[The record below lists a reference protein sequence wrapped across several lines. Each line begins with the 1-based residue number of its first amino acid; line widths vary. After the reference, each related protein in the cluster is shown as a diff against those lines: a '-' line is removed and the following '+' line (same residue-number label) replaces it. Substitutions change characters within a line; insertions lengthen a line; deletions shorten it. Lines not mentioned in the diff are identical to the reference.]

1 MTVVVQVHLL
11 EAAEL
16 SRPRFKYGR
25 DATLA
30 DSWMMLRQCPAILD
44 EIYAHHEEEYT
55 RACEQRYPCCWHT
68 RAEHHEQYMGFAP
81 GEIVTLTEFG
91 AEYQEMKVREHT
103 FSGSTF

>member
-55 RACEQRYPCCWHT
+55 RACEQRYPRCWHT
-68 RAEHHEQYMGFAP
+68 RAEHHEQYLLRRIF
-81 GEIVTLTEFG
+81 V
-91 AEYQEMKVREHT
+91 
-103 FSGSTF
+103 

>member
-55 RACEQRYPCCWHT
+55 RACEQRYPRCWHT

-91 AEYQEMKVREHT
+91 AEYQEMKV
-103 FSGSTF
+103 